1 MRITYESRPAPDRR
15 NEDFVIGGPT
25 WVAVLDG
32 ATAPAGVDSG
42 CVHDVPWLVA
52 QLASD
57 IARGMTTRREAA
69 LADILEQAI
78 RSTTAAHSDTCDVAN
93 PDSPSSTVAIVRR
106 RRDLVDYLVLCDSPI
121 VLRRSDGTLTVV
133 DDDRTDHL
141 PGGRPYSRELVRS
154 LRNRPGGFWVA
165 STRPEAAREALTG
178 TIDASL
184 VTGALVMTDGVSRL
198 VQWFGKSWG
207 DLVDTAEG
215 LGPAGLIEQVREAE
229 QGFEPPHRAKRHDDA
244 TAAWVVWPPLTG

>member
-15 NEDFVIGGPT
+15 NEDFVVGGPT

-42 CVHDVPWLVA
+42 CVHDVPWLVSR
-52 QLASD
+52 LASD
-57 IARGMTTRREAA
+57 LARGMITRGEAS

-78 RSTTAAHSDTCDVAN
+78 RSTVAAHVDTCDIAN

-121 VLRRSDGTLTVV
+121 VLRRCDGTLTVV
-133 DDDRTDHL
+133 DDGRTEQL
-141 PGGRPYSRELVRS
+141 PGGRPYSLELVRS

-178 TIDASL
+178 TIDADRVNGVL
-184 VTGALVMTDGVSRL
+184 LMTDGVSRL
-198 VQWFGKSWG
+198 VTWFGRSWR
-207 DLVDTAEG
+207 DLVDLAEG
-215 LGPAGLIEQVREAE
+215 HGPSGLIEQVRAAE
-229 QGFEPPHRAKRHDDA
+229 EGHEPPHGAKRHDDA
-244 TAAWVVWPPLTG
+244 TAAWMTWAEDAM